1 MCISIFCLW
10 HPANSILAVEVIRNN
25 MAIRQQL
32 DLRLYLDVIPDPTK
46 PEIPA
51 GSIMVFLK
59 HFDTTKQTLCG
70 IGKVY
75 MPRSSKV
82 GDLAAVV
89 NERMRWPSG
98 TPLKLYEVCF

>member
-1 MCISIFCLW
+1 
-10 HPANSILAVEVIRNN
+10 

-32 DLRLYLDVIPDPTK
+32 DLRLYLDVIPDRNK

-70 IGKVY
+70 VGKVY
-75 MPRSSKV
+75 MQRSSKV
-82 GDLAAVV
+82 GDLVGII
-89 NERMRWPSG
+89 NERMRWSSG
-98 TPLKLYEVCF
+98 TPLKLYEVRISLDLHVYAPVLMSFIGNQAWYD